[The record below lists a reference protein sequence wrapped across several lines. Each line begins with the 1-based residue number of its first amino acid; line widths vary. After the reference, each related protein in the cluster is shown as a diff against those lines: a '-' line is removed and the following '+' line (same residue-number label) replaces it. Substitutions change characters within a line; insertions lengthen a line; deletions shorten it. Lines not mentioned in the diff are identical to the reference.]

1 MIEEVEL
8 SRKELQAA
16 FLLARR
22 GLSECQSK
30 QLLLRQ
36 IAAAD
41 KVVSSLGEGEE
52 LSTEAVT
59 EVLLTK
65 SDLGQ
70 AVLEH
75 EGSLIKQALTKVNGR
90 VTHAAKLLGLSHQ
103 GLAYIIASR
112 HPHLLPERSPI
123 LRRGKNRT

>member
-8 SRKELQAA
+8 SREELQAA
-16 FLLARR
+16 FILARKW
-22 GLSECQSK
+22 LAECQSK
-30 QLLLRQ
+30 ALLLRQ

-41 KVVSSLGEGEE
+41 KVVSSLGGER
-52 LSTEAVT
+52 STEAVT
-59 EVLLTK
+59 EILLTK

-75 EGSLIKQALTKVNGR
+75 EGALIKQTLVKVNGR

-123 LRRGKNRT
+123 LRRGKKSQ